1 MKFVTARLL
10 AMAISA
16 CAAVVAVP
24 ARAAP
29 ESSPATPKVIKMQ
42 SQGIPHA
49 AFFGLSFEG
58 SKGVAVGAGGAIYES
73 VDSGQTWKPV
83 RHGLTEL
90 ALLAV
95 DKRAG
100 RTVAVG
106 QFGLV
111 MVEDGQ
117 GQWSKIDT
125 DFKSRMYSVGLSP
138 SGMAVAVGEF
148 GTVLKSADSGKTW
161 SSVAPD
167 WSALADPDAPG
178 TGEPSLFSVQ
188 VSDTDVITIAGE
200 FGVMMRS
207 TDAGSTW
214 QMLRPVKPKAPTI
227 FAMHLVPQGQGSS
240 FAVGQ
245 TGELLVSSDGGA
257 TWGRC
262 TSQTSMNFLGVAA
275 SPSGQVVITGMRVMM
290 RSLNGGMTWNPVV
303 EGETTT
309 DWYQAVRT
317 VPGSGQIMAV
327 GHAGQIIQIGG

>member
-1 MKFVTARLL
+1 MKIVTARCLVL
-10 AMAISA
+10 AFSGCLAIAGSVA
-16 CAAVVAVP
+16 WAASEP
-24 ARAAP
+24 
-29 ESSPATPKVIKMQ
+29 SPPPSLIKTL

-58 SKGVAVGAGGAIYES
+58 NKGVAVGAGGSIYES
-73 VDSGQTWKPV
+73 SDSGLTWKPV
-83 RHGLTEL
+83 QHGLTEL

-117 GQWSKIDT
+117 GKWSKIDT
-125 DFKSRMYSVGLSP
+125 DSKSRMYSVGLSP

-148 GTVLKSADSGKTW
+148 GTVRKSPDGGKNW
-161 SSVAPD
+161 SSIAPD
-167 WSALADPDAPG
+167 WSAFADPESPG

-188 VSDTDVITIAGE
+188 VSDTDAITIAGE
-200 FGVMMRS
+200 FGVMLRS
-207 TDAGSTW
+207 VDAGASW
-214 QMLRPVKPKAPTI
+214 QVLRPVKPKASTI
-227 FAMHLVPQGQGSS
+227 FAMHIVPLGQGNS

-245 TGELLVSSDGGA
+245 TGELLVSSDGGT
-257 TWGRC
+257 TWSGC
-262 TSQTSMNFLGVAA
+262 TSQTAMNFLGVSA

-290 RSLNGGMTWNPVV
+290 RSLNGGMTWDPVV
-303 EGETTT
+303 EGDTTT

-317 VPGSGQIMAV
+317 APDSGQIMAV
-327 GHAGQIIQIGG
+327 GHAGRIIRIGG